1 MKFKNFKNE
10 LLKKSCKMDENVG
23 SISYIMYKNIITM
36 KSWSCPTNE
45 MLKTKDEKM
54 KNQVT
59 QSSIMQ
65 PSQNSKRPCNFVAWF
80 LHGHQGP
87 WGKHPPSLEET

>member
-54 KNQVT
+54 KK
-59 QSSIMQ
+59 SSDTIIHYATF
-65 PSQNSKRPCNFVAWF
+65 SKF
-80 LHGHQGP
+80 
-87 WGKHPPSLEET
+87 